1 MTHAGAKLTPVW
13 GIGFVLAY
21 QTAIVGM
28 GQTAPVL
35 APVAAAEIG
44 VDAANV
50 GYFTAIVFGT
60 ALFSSNGVAGLMA
73 RLGSFVGSAASLLT
87 AALGVLCVAFAES
100 VWMIVLGAM
109 LIGVGYGPVNPL
121 GSRVLMRVAP
131 AGRRNLIFSIKQS
144 SVSIGG
150 AVAGV
155 VLPALALGFGW
166 RAAVAATGVF
176 ALIVVGFAFPTRAA
190 VGDDAEA
197 GASIR
202 FIGPLKVAA
211 AVIAEAELRSVAAAA
226 FSFSM
231 MQFGFM
237 SIYVTLL
244 WGWLDIAPAVA
255 AAMLSVSLIAS
266 IAGRIFWGWR
276 ADGNPPLILLGLA
289 WCGAVSLMLMLLMSP
304 EWPLFATTLFSA
316 ALGFGAMS
324 WSGVLLSEV
333 ARIGAA
339 RKDPAGTLRATAGT
353 MVFAYLGGLLGP
365 AMLSLSAALF
375 GGYSAGVVAI
385 AACMAATGIA
395 LAPNARKTS
404 EMLEARDDG

>member
-1 MTHAGAKLTPVW
+1 MPGVGRLTPVW

-21 QTAIVGM
+21 QSAIVAM

-35 APVAAAEIG
+35 APIAAREIG

-50 GYFTAIVFGT
+50 GYFTAIVFGV

-87 AALGVLCVAFAES
+87 AALGVASVALAES
-100 VWMIVLGAM
+100 VWGVVIGAV

-121 GSRVLMRVAP
+121 GSRMLMRIAP
-131 AGRRNLIFSIKQS
+131 VRRRNLIFSIKQS

-150 AVAGV
+150 AVAGA
-155 VLPALALGFGW
+155 VLPAIALGFGW
-166 RAAVAATGVF
+166 RAAVAATGLF
-176 ALIVVGFAFPTRAA
+176 ALAIAILAFPARSRL
-190 VGDDAEA
+190 GDDAVA

-202 FIGPLKVAA
+202 FVGPLKMAV
-211 AVIAEAELRSVAAAA
+211 AVIAQPELRSVAAAA

-231 MQFGFM
+231 MQFALM

-244 WGWLDIAPAVA
+244 WGWLDLAPATA
-255 AAMLSVSLIAS
+255 AAMLSVSLVAS
-266 IAGRIFWGWR
+266 IAGRIFWGGQ
-276 ADGNPPLILLGLA
+276 ADRGTPPLILLGLA
-289 WCGAVSLMLMLLMSP
+289 WSGAASLMLMLLMSP
-304 EWPLFATTLFSA
+304 EWSLLAATLFSV

-333 ARIGAA
+333 ARIGVAE
-339 RKDPAGTLRATAGT
+339 DSTTGTLKATSAT

-365 AMLSLSAALF
+365 ATLSLSAAVF
-375 GGYSAGVVAI
+375 GGYGAGVTII
-385 AACMAATGIA
+385 AACMAVTGIA
-395 LAPNARKTS
+395 LAPNVRKTK
-404 EMLEARDDG
+404 EMRHEG